1 MRTRIRLVRKNA
13 GLTQQEFSVQLGY
26 APTSAASWEKTDAQE
41 PPEPVK
47 LLICKT
53 FHVREE
59 WLRTGEGEMY
69 EQDAHAIL
77 DQLAKEYNLGPA
89 GRMIIQAALKMYD
102 IGGEKAFVDLVRD
115 ILPIMQDI
123 VKQADSDM
131 LSHALAAQEAEQ
143 AQSGTK

>member
-1 MRTRIRLVRKNA
+1 MEGRIREVRKRA
-13 GLTQQEFSVQLGY
+13 GLTQTEFGERIGVRGNTVTGY
-26 APTSAASWEKTDAQE
+26 ETGIRTPSNHMIYTIAQ
-41 PPEPVK
+41 
-47 LLICKT
+47 T
-53 FHVREE
+53 FHVHEE

-69 EQDAHAIL
+69 EQDANAVL

-102 IGGEKAFVDLVRD
+102 IGGESAFVEMVRGL
-115 ILPIMQDI
+115 LPVMQDI

-143 AQSGTK
+143 AQSDTK

>member
-1 MRTRIRLVRKNA
+1 MENRIREVRKNA
-13 GLTQQEFSVQLGY
+13 KLTQTEFGERIGVKGNTVTGY
-26 APTSAASWEKTDAQE
+26 ENGLRAPSNAIVHAIAQE
-41 PPEPVK
+41 
-47 LLICKT
+47 

-102 IGGEKAFVDLVRD
+102 IGGESAFVEMVREL
-115 ILPIMQDI
+115 LPVMHEI
-123 VKQADSDM
+123 VGQADAHKFIGEVEPDT
-131 LSHALAAQEAEQ
+131 AAERSAAE
-143 AQSGTK
+143 

>member
-69 EQDAHAIL
+69 EDTAESIL
-77 DQLAKEYNLGPA
+77 DQLRVEYNLGPA

-102 IGGEKAFVDLVRD
+102 IGGEAAFVEMVRD
-115 ILPIMQDI
+115 LLPVMHDI
-123 VKQADSDM
+123 VGQA
-131 LSHALAAQEAEQ
+131 EAHKF
-143 AQSGTK
+143 SGESAPDTVAERSEAK

>member
-1 MRTRIRLVRKNA
+1 MKERIKAIRKSKALSQADFGSRLGVSRSVISNLEY
-13 GLTQQEFSVQLGY
+13 GLV
-26 APTSAASWEKTDAQE
+26 E
-41 PPEPVK
+41 PNDMMIQH
-47 LLICKT
+47 ICNT
-53 FHVREE
+53 FHASEE